1 MTKPDRYNGTNPK
14 QRKMARA
21 VAADVLLQLKKRSMN
36 ITPGCYLRHPNMEF
50 LSGEFGDKGPV
61 DIKTAPKKVL
71 KECKVC
77 AKGAMFISRAKLFN
91 VYKLDECVN
100 DEVSPNTANDFGRK
114 NADLIEC
121 AFQIAARWDD
131 FSSLAFQARDF
142 GHEFPGHRDRLQA
155 IMEEVIKN
163 RGVFLPDVAMKRL
176 EARRMKEAK
185 AQAQA

>member
-1 MTKPDRYNGTNPK
+1 MIRETLGTTTA
-14 QRKMARA
+14 QRKMALA
-21 VAADVLLQLKKRSMN
+21 VAKDVLKHIEDWNLSTSIYFKAADGLEILGQSIKKISFKKLK
-36 ITPGCYLRHPNMEF
+36 
-50 LSGEFGDKGPV
+50 D
-61 DIKTAPKKVL
+61 
-71 KECKVC
+71 CKVC
-77 AKGAMFISRAKLFN
+77 ARGAMFISRAKLFN

-155 IMEEVIKN
+155 IMEEVVKN
-163 RGVFLPDVAMKRL
+163 RGVFLPDVAMERL
-176 EARRMKEAK
+176 EARRKKEAK